1 MSLNV
6 ILTAAA
12 PRTTRIL
19 RLNQV
24 TEAVGLSRASIYRL
38 MKINLFPKNI
48 TIGIKAVGWIESEI
62 EMWITERRV
71 DGITI

>member
-24 TEAVGLSRASIYRL
+24 TETIGLSRASIYRL

>member
-24 TEAVGLSRASIYRL
+24 TETVGLSRASIYRL

>member
-6 ILTAAA
+6 TLTAAA

-24 TEAVGLSRASIYRL
+24 TEAIGLSRASIYRL
-38 MKINLFPKNI
+38 MKMDRFPKSI
-48 TIGIKAVGWIESEI
+48 TIGIKAVGWVESEI

-71 DGITI
+71 SGMTI